1 MKLAIEDNNGTVT
14 TFGNVEDVNFNYH
27 WGKLTTVDFSPR
39 PDDDGADCVKYTGDN
54 ARASLVEF
62 FGFEAV
68 MKGER
73 IPKSAIR
80 KGDLIRMV
88 DHSIPLPGDRDY
100 RKIEYVA
107 TANGDEGYQFSTGE
121 RFYLLH
127 RPKIEMPTA
136 PGSVVRVRVRNHGV
150 QKITLGK
157 DGMWRGRDVHA
168 DAAMVK
174 DNTEI
179 LEVIA

>member
-1 MKLAIEDNNGTVT
+1 MKAAIVYDNGEVETYGDIETVIKNTHNG
-14 TFGNVEDVNFNYH
+14 NLSVEFDVNANDGVAYH
-27 WGKLTTVDFSPR
+27 RYHGQRPADNLIDFFSLKALNRGK
-39 PDDDGADCVKYTGDN
+39 
-54 ARASLVEF
+54 
-62 FGFEAV
+62 
-68 MKGER
+68 R

-88 DHSIPLPGDRDY
+88 DHSIPLPGERDY
-100 RKIEYVA
+100 KTIEYVA
-107 TANGDEGYQFSTGE
+107 TADGDGGYQFNSGE
-121 RFYLLH
+121 KFYLLD
-127 RPKIEMPTA
+127 RPKPVLPTA
-136 PGSVVRVRVRNHGV
+136 PGSVVKVRVRNHGV

-157 DGMWRGRDVHA
+157 DGMWRGQNVHA